1 MSNLIKLYTYNLHIL
16 QYVNY
21 VTMKRERGKEDRLCS
36 QKARKPCKVV
46 QRRSYPLRPS
56 PPAEGSMLLPA
67 QLTFL
72 RPPHISKTQAVSK
85 PLPYELSCQYL
96 TRLPKQKSS
105 FINLPRC
112 RGESWAGRGLVLLA
126 FPTPSPCY
134 HPAFLR
140 THGGP
145 APVVAQETQRK

>member
-1 MSNLIKLYTYNLHIL
+1 
-16 QYVNY
+16 
-21 VTMKRERGKEDRLCS
+21 MKREQGKEDRLRS
-36 QKARKPCKVV
+36 QKARKPRKAV

-56 PPAEGSMLLPA
+56 PPAEGSVLLPA

-72 RPPHISKTQAVSK
+72 RPPRISKTQAVSK
-85 PLPYELSCQYL
+85 PLPDEPSCQHL
-96 TRLPKQKSS
+96 TRLPRQKSS
-105 FINLPRC
+105 CINLPHC
-112 RGESWAGRGLVLLA
+112 RGESWAGRGPVLLA

-145 APVVAQETQRK
+145 APGVALLGADRQYQPLHHRQQVYLAWL